1 LKLIVGIS
9 LQRNY
14 RFFYMFVFSTTLI
27 CLYVFVFCWVY
38 VFKIRESEHLSIGKA
53 MLKTPVSIAL
63 IGYCFL
69 CVWFVGGLS
78 VFHFYLMS
86 TNQVG
91 VREYHFFYLMLQVKL
106 ILDPTYFL
114 CRQHMRI
121 SDTAMIVVLTHITEV
136 F

>member
-1 LKLIVGIS
+1 MHVAWACSHVFPELLFVLTFLIIGFPLTYLQYQLGLIIIVYF

-27 CLYVFVFCWVY
+27 CLYVFAFCWVY
-38 VFKIRESEHLSIGKA
+38 IIKIRDAEQMSIWRA
-53 MLKTPVSIAL
+53 MLKTPASIVL
-63 IGYCFL
+63 IIYCFL

-91 VREYHFFYLMLQVKL
+91 VCSSQ
-106 ILDPTYFL
+106 
-114 CRQHMRI
+114 
-121 SDTAMIVVLTHITEV
+121 
-136 F
+136 